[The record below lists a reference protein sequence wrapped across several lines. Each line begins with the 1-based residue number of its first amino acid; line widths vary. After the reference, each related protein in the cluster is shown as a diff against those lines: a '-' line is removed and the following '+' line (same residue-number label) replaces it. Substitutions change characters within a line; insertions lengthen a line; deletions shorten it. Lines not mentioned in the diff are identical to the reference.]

1 VQIVAAAPS
10 AIAVNAPERPAA
22 RARLARRVRREL
34 GLAPPV
40 PRDWVT
46 GPPDFVGVGA
56 QRSGT
61 TWWFGLI
68 AEHPA
73 AHAAR
78 KEQHFFDRF
87 AERPFEESDA
97 AAYAA
102 RFPRPA
108 RAVTGEWTPRYM
120 HDFWTPALL
129 RRAAPDAKLV
139 VLLRDPWARY
149 LSGVAHEVRAL
160 RRELRFG
167 KRVYLNA
174 TIADDALDRS
184 LYARQL
190 ARLFEHFERS
200 RVLVLQYERC
210 CAEPVTE
217 LRRTCEFLGLD
228 PASCHARQIGRSA
241 WRPADAVESPRG
253 SRSAVA
259 ATIEAD
265 LDELRTLAPELDF
278 ALWPSAARLR
288 TRGQRAA

>member
-1 VQIVAAAPS
+1 VAPASSEIVVRP
-10 AIAVNAPERPAA
+10 PERAPA
-22 RARLARRVRREL
+22 RERLARRVRREL
-34 GLAPPV
+34 GLAPAV
-40 PRDWVT
+40 PRGWIT

-68 AEHPA
+68 AEHPGV
-73 AHAAR
+73 HAAR

-87 AERPFEESDA
+87 AERPLEDSDA

-102 RFPRPA
+102 RFPRPDGA
-108 RAVTGEWTPRYM
+108 LTGEWTPRYM

-129 RRAAPDAKLV
+129 RQAAPDARLL

-149 LSGVAHEVRAL
+149 RSGVAHEAQAL

-167 KRVYLNA
+167 KRAYLSA

-190 ARLFEHFERS
+190 ALLFEHFERS

-210 CAEPVTE
+210 CAEPRTE

-228 PASCHARQIGRSA
+228 PASWPTRRIERRAG
-241 WRPADAVESPRG
+241 RPADAAQSPDS
-253 SRSAVA
+253 SRSAA
-259 ATIEAD
+259 TATIEAD
-265 LDELRTLAPELDF
+265 LDELRVLAPELDF

-288 TRGQRAA
+288 ARGRRAA

>member
-1 VQIVAAAPS
+1 M
-10 AIAVNAPERPAA
+10 
-22 RARLARRVRREL
+22 
-34 GLAPPV
+34 
-40 PRDWVT
+40 
-46 GPPDFVGVGA
+46 GVGA

-68 AEHPA
+68 AEHPG

-78 KEQHFFDRF
+78 NEQHFFDRF
-87 AERPFEESDA
+87 AERPFEASDA
-97 AAYAA
+97 AAYGA

-210 CAEPVTE
+210 CAEPETE

-228 PASCHARQIGRSA
+228 PASWPARRIERRAG
-241 WRPADAVESPRG
+241 RPADAVESPRG

-259 ATIEAD
+259 ATIETD
-265 LDELRTLAPELDF
+265 LDELRALAPELDF

-288 TRGQRAA
+288 TRGRGRPPSER